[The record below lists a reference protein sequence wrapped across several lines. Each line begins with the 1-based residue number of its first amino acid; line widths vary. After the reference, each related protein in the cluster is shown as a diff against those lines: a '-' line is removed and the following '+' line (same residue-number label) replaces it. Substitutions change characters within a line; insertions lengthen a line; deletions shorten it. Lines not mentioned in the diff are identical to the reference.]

1 MSHSK
6 HRLSTVLTTC
16 KENKV
21 EYIHSQCERPPQSCT
36 QCISMFPPKLSMEA
50 QLESNKC
57 YLGNLVVVLELQCT
71 GMECAGM
78 VGSWYD
84 VNC

>member
-1 MSHSK
+1 
-6 HRLSTVLTTC
+6 
-16 KENKV
+16 
-21 EYIHSQCERPPQSCT
+21 
-36 QCISMFPPKLSMEA
+36 MEA

-57 YLGNLVVVLELQCT
+57 YLGNLVVALELQCT

>member
-1 MSHSK
+1 MHTRSSQVKYHYHWS
-6 HRLSTVLTTC
+6 
-16 KENKV
+16 ENETGAPAK
-21 EYIHSQCERPPQSCT
+21 SCT

-57 YLGNLVVVLELQCT
+57 YLGNLVVALELQCT
-71 GMECAGM
+71 GM

-84 VNC
+84 VDC